1 MEQVMISSYNAE
13 WKQDYEHEQKK
24 IRYSFESLPVFL
36 EHIGSTAVPGMDSKP
51 TIDMMAGVEELS
63 LMNETIIQRLA
74 GIGYEYV
81 HKPEFP
87 ERLFFRKGKW
97 RAGTHHLHVY
107 KYKGPHWINQLL
119 FRDYLKSHEE
129 VKQEYDRLKKKLQ
142 AAHTYDRVAYTEG
155 KSDFIIQTIQ
165 QAREDKQLIARL
177 HSKGLIL

>member
-1 MEQVMISSYNAE
+1 MEQVIITPYNAE

-24 IRYSFESLPVFL
+24 ILHSFGGLPVFI
-36 EHIGSTAVPGMDSKP
+36 EHIGSTSVPSLDSKP

-63 LMNETIIQRLA
+63 LVNEAVIERLA
-74 GIGYEYV
+74 EIGYEYV

-107 KYKGPHWINQLL
+107 KFKGTHWSNQLL
-119 FRDYLKSHEE
+119 FREYLKSHEE

-142 AAHTYDRVAYTEG
+142 AVHTYNRVAYTEG
-155 KSDFIIQTIQ
+155 KSDFITHTIQ
-165 QAREDKQLIARL
+165 QAREDKGLTTRL
-177 HSKGLIL
+177 HSKGLM